1 MQIMQYLT
9 DIMLEI
15 LKFFYAIGGQNYGLA
30 VIWLTV
36 AVNIALYPLTLSSIQ
51 QMSAMQR
58 VQPRMQEL
66 QKKHKEEPQKLQ
78 KEMMDLYKSEGVN
91 PLGGCL
97 PMLLKLPFFLALFF
111 ALQSKEFVTL
121 ISQPE
126 AGASFLWIADISKAD
141 PLRILPV
148 LIGITTWA
156 MQQTMP
162 TAGTQTQLMNIVM
175 PIFIVFLSITFPAG
189 VQIYW
194 VVSNLMGAA
203 QQYYIMFGKGRKAKR
218 RKKHEENANEGQD
231 GRGGN

>member
-1 MQIMQYLT
+1 MQYLT

-15 LKFFYAIGGQNYGLA
+15 LKFFYAIGGHNYGLA

-36 AVNIALYPLTLSSIQ
+36 AVNLALYPLTLSSMQ

-66 QKKHKEEPQKLQ
+66 QKKHKDDPNKLQ

-111 ALQSKEFVTL
+111 ALQSKEFVAL
-121 ISQPE
+121 VSQP
-126 AGASFLWIADISKAD
+126 GTGTSFLWITDISKAD
-141 PLRILPV
+141 PLNILPV

-162 TAGTQTQLMNIVM
+162 TAGAQTQLMNVIM
-175 PIFIVFLSITFPAG
+175 PIFIVFLSIAFPAG

-203 QQYYIMFGKGRKAKR
+203 QQYYIMFGKKPKEKR
-218 RKKHEENANEGQD
+218 RKTREEN
-231 GRGGN
+231 